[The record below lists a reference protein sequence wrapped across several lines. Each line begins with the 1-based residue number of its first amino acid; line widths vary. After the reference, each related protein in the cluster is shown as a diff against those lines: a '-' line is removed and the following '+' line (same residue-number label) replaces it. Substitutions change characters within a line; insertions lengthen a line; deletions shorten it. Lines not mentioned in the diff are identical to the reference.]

1 MATAT
6 LVYPPPPH
14 THTQDSPASSS
25 HSTFTHPLDDLNPF
39 FDKQFTKNNTDVF
52 SSYGRLL
59 AEILLV
65 LPCQLKKASESNRN
79 IPPPEFGPDWMAT
92 LCDVRVTE
100 LLIL

>member
-6 LVYPPPPH
+6 LVYPPPH